1 MGRRRADNIEWSTE
15 MKIRLIHIDKEEKG
29 FMERVKGRWD
39 AELECGSTSM
49 QKLRDN
55 AARFKK
61 ESEIKNLILVRK
73 RQEIDRQEN
82 EPESKTDL

>member
-1 MGRRRADNIEWSTE
+1 
-15 MKIRLIHIDKEEKG
+15 
-29 FMERVKGRWD
+29 
-39 AELECGSTSM
+39 M

-61 ESEIKNLILVRK
+61 EPEIKNLILVRK

-82 EPESKTDL
+82 EPENETYLAVAPEPIKQ

>member
-1 MGRRRADNIEWSTE
+1 
-15 MKIRLIHIDKEEKG
+15 MK
-29 FMERVKGRWD
+29 RVKERWD
-39 AELECGSTSM
+39 AESECGTTSM

-82 EPESKTDL
+82 